1 MSIIN
6 CQLSIIKMIYH
17 FPITASTNDDARDE
31 KYHEGDVVWADFQ
44 TAGRGQRGHEWHS
57 RKGENLTFSV
67 VLEPNFVPIAEQFSV
82 SEVVALSLVDM
93 LADYGIEARI
103 KWTNDI
109 YVGDRKLVGIL
120 IEHSLATT
128 TLRRT
133 IVGIG
138 INVNQTEFDASLPNP
153 VSMAQLLGRELNVE
167 EVLQCFLTHLQRNYE
182 ALREMQ
188 NAKCKMQN
196 FLHKR
201 YNSLLYRLHEY
212 HTYALPSG
220 ERFSAKILD
229 TASNGALRLEDE
241 QGEIKDYLFKEIEFV
256 IF

>member
-1 MSIIN
+1 
-6 CQLSIIKMIYH
+6 MIYH
-17 FPITASTNDDARDE
+17 FDTTASTNDDARDE
-31 KYHEGDVVWADFQ
+31 KYHEGDVVWADYQ

-67 VLEPNFVPIAEQFSV
+67 VLEPTFVPIAEQFSV

-93 LADYGIEARI
+93 LAEYGIGARI

-120 IEHSLATT
+120 IEHSLSST

-138 INVNQTEFDASLPNP
+138 INVNQTEFDPSIPNP
-153 VSMAQLLGRELNVE
+153 VSMAQLLGKELNAE
-167 EVLQCFLTHLQRNYE
+167 EVLQCLLKHLQENYE

-188 NAKCKMQN
+188 NL
-196 FLHKR
+196 LHER
-201 YNSLLYRLHEY
+201 YNSLLYRLNEY

-220 ERFSAKILD
+220 ERFSAKILG
-229 TASNGALRLEDE
+229 TAPNGALRLEDE
-241 QGEIKDYLFKEIEFV
+241 KGQAKDYLFKEIEFV